1 VSFTRDGENILIP
14 TSQCLDAGELME
26 RLAEP

>member
-1 VSFTRDGENILIP
+1 MDGENILIP